1 MQVHEEYFI
10 VCKVLTALPVGQR
23 SAAGVAF
30 ERLPHLDAIN
40 RYLIANAANRL
51 IRNGTNAFE
60 QRHATREMTSIG
72 QKCRERL
79 RWNDD
84 HEIVHHQLA
93 RRLYSIQ
100 SDRCTL
106 RGIPDQPR
114 IESPPRCGDENGCR
128 ARD

>member
-10 VCKVLTALPVGQR
+10 VRKVSTTLPVGQR

-30 ERLPHLDAIN
+30 ERLPHLDPIN
-40 RYLIANAANRL
+40 HYPIPNTANRL

-60 QRHATREMTSIG
+60 QRHATRDMTSIG

-79 RWNDD
+79 RWKD
-84 HEIVHHQLA
+84 ERKIVHHQLTH
-93 RRLYSIQ
+93 RLYSIQ
-100 SDRCTL
+100 SDRCTP

-114 IESPPRCGDENGCR
+114 RESPHRCRNENGCR
-128 ARD
+128 ARG